1 MAAASVAM
9 RSWSMKNSR
18 AAGSRYM
25 NLVVLAARLAVA
37 PATTESR
44 TGE

>member
-1 MAAASVAM
+1 
-9 RSWSMKNSR
+9 MKNSR

-37 PATTESR
+37 PATAESR
-44 TGE
+44 NGGLDSLVRGAH